1 VFLPLSALW
10 WAAHATWR
18 RLGFRSRHLQAGE
31 HTLHLY
37 ERQGEGDLPP
47 VLLIHGMG
55 GNAAGFLPIVRGL
68 VRACRRVTALELP
81 GHGRSLLDSGQA
93 PATVLQCGQGIGA
106 ALLQMPEPVV
116 LVGSSLGGAL
126 SLFAAA
132 SLPARVRAVVG
143 LNPAGA
149 PLAGAD
155 RMAVVHAFRGGSVKA
170 ALEMHRR
177 LYHRPPRL
185 GWFFARDFGRHWASA
200 PVQQFISE
208 MREDLPGLG
217 ADVLGAV
224 AQPVLILWGEGDR
237 ILPPSSVAYF
247 REHLRN
253 GSVELVPACGH
264 LPMLERSRLVS
275 ARIGRFLREL

>member
-1 VFLPLSALW
+1 MFLPLDALW
-10 WAAHATWR
+10 MAAHAGFR
-18 RLGFRSRHLQAGE
+18 ALGFRSRSLQAAE

-37 ERQGEGDLPP
+37 ERRGEGQALP

-55 GNAAGFLPIVRGL
+55 GNAAGFLPIARGL
-68 VRACRRVTALELP
+68 LRDSRRVVALELP
-81 GHGRSLLDSGQA
+81 GHGRSALRRGQA
-93 PATVLQCGQGIGA
+93 PATVLQCAQAVGS
-106 ALLQMPEPVV
+106 ALLEMDEPAV
-116 LVGSSLGGAL
+116 LVGSSMGGAL

-132 SLPARVRAVVG
+132 ALPDRVRGVVG

-155 RMAVVHAFRGGSVKA
+155 RLAVVQAFRGGSVRA
-170 ALEMHRR
+170 ALEMHQR

-200 PVQQFISE
+200 PVQQFLSE
-208 MREDLPGLG
+208 MADDLPGLG
-217 ADVLGAV
+217 ADVLGALR
-224 AQPVLILWGEGDR
+224 QPVLILWGEGDR
-237 ILPPSSVAYF
+237 ILPASSVAYF

-253 GSVELVPACGH
+253 GSVEVIPACGH

-275 ARIGRFLREL
+275 ARIRRFLREL